1 MFELDPSGGQVV
13 VTRFECGGLSSL
25 LRILLLHRW
34 VKREVRRRA
43 RGFVGVKTLV
53 DWRRRTMLSI
63 SLWEDLDSIYS
74 MGSVQR
80 HILATRRPGPLG
92 VDTASGV
99 FSFVGDWRRV
109 MFRSPTAA
117 VSPLRPL
124 GRRGSRHER
133 RKGGRHA
140 DPDGPR
146 LRGHHQ

>member
-13 VTRFECGGLSSL
+13 VTRFECGGLSAL
-25 LRILLLHRW
+25 LRILLLHRR
-34 VKREVRRRA
+34 VKKEVRQRA

-80 HILATRRPGPLG
+80 HILATRRTGPLG
-92 VDTASGV
+92 VDTTSGV

-109 MFRSPTAA
+109 MFRSRIAA
-117 VSPLRPL
+117 RSPLRPL
-124 GRRGSRHER
+124 EQRGSRHER
-133 RKGGRHA
+133 KEGRDAAPH
-140 DPDGPR
+140 GPR
-146 LRGHHQ
+146 LRGHHE